1 MKSHLLIGC
10 CCDRYE
16 YTAIMNLLKF
26 ESFKM
31 DFAPYLNRITLTKG
45 DDWIGISP
53 VAFNVWIAL
62 YDFDTKYEKITMK
75 QNGCPL
81 EIIKL
86 ANISLLSM
94 SNRSFSSSIV
104 VTEREIEK
112 IKLNL
117 SEIREKISKPQKLP
131 KKIVT
136 QPKRTTS
143 KKRTNVKSQVSPES
157 MQPIQIPPFDI
168 SFMDTAS
175 PPYPG
180 KSQGEFIIYNVHL
193 IDL

>member
-1 MKSHLLIGC
+1 MSHSHIGC
-10 CCDRYE
+10 CSGRYE

-26 ESFKM
+26 ETFKM

-62 YDFDTKYEKITMK
+62 YDFDTKYEKVSMK

-81 EIIKL
+81 DIIKL
-86 ANISLLSM
+86 ANFTLLSM

-104 VTEREIEK
+104 VTEREFEK

-117 SEIREKISKPQKLP
+117 HESVEKISKPQILQ
-131 KKIVT
+131 KKISEST
-136 QPKRTTS
+136 QL
-143 KKRTNVKSQVSPES
+143 N
-157 MQPIQIPPFDI
+157 
-168 SFMDTAS
+168 
-175 PPYPG
+175 Y
-180 KSQGEFIIYNVHL
+180 
-193 IDL
+193 